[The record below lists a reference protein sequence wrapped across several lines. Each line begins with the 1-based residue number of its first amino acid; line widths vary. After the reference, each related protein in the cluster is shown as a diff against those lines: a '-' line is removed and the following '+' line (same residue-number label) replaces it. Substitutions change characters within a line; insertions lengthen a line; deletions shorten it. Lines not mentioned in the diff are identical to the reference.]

1 MGKDIDLSIERSEEL
16 YNIAKALASEV
27 RIEIIKLL
35 NYNSYNVNEIAEK
48 LDIPTS
54 SAALNVKVLEDAGL
68 IHTELQPGVRGSMK
82 VCSRKN
88 DNITIKLNMDDL
100 HSQDNSFYI
109 NMPIGNFIDCEVH
122 PTCGMVS
129 EVGYIDREDSPRT
142 FYNPLRTTAQLI
154 WFHKGYIEYRFPN
167 SILLAGKEKSIEISL
182 ELCSEAPNY
191 RNNWP
196 SDITMWINGHE
207 VGTWTSPGDFGG
219 RRGKLNPIF
228 WSDGCTQY
236 GLLKAWKVGKDGA
249 YIDET
254 RVGDID
260 IEKLELSKNEYITVR
275 IGVKEDAKNIGGIN
289 IFGEKFG
296 DYEQNIVMRIDYSM

>member
-1 MGKDIDLSIERSEEL
+1 MSKDIDLNIDRAEEL

-35 NYNSYNVNEIAEK
+35 NFNSYNVNEIAEK
-48 LDIPTS
+48 LNIPTS

-88 DNITIKLNMDDL
+88 DNITIKLTSDIV
-100 HSQDNSFYI
+100 HSRDNSFYI
-109 NMPIGNFIDCEVH
+109 NMPIGNFVDCAVQ

-129 EVGYIDREDSPRT
+129 EMGYIDREDSPRA
-142 FYNPLRTTAQLI
+142 FYNPLRTNAQLI
-154 WFHKGYIEYRFPN
+154 WFYKGYLEYRFPN
-167 SILLAGKEKSIEISL
+167 NILQIGKEKSIEISM
-182 ELCSEAPNY
+182 EICSEAPNY

-196 SDITMWINGHE
+196 SDITLWINGKE
-207 VGTWTSPGDFGG
+207 IGTWTSPGDFGG
-219 RRGKLNPIF
+219 RRGRLNPVF

-236 GLLKAWKVGKDGA
+236 GLLKAWKVSKDGA
-249 YIDET
+249 YIDEKK
-254 RVGDID
+254 VSDIN
-260 IEKLELSKNEYITVR
+260 IEDLELGKNDYISVR
-275 IGVKEDAKNIGGIN
+275 IGIKDDAQNVGGIN

-296 DYEQNIVMRIDYSM
+296 DYEQNIVMRIDYSI